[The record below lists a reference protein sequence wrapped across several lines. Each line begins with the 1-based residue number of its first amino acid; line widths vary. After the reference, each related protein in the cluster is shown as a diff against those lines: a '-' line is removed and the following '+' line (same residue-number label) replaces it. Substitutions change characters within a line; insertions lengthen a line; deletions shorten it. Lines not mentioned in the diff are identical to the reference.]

1 MNKGVSAPSV
11 ALGAVGASILA
22 GGDGL
27 LRLAQQPFAFLQINL
42 LPAREGGVFIPLH
55 LQNSLKYNCSHSS
68 VWGGNARK
76 TIHLINFFKSN
87 LPLCIYY
94 LEVLI

>member
-1 MNKGVSAPSV
+1 M
-11 ALGAVGASILA
+11 ALGAVLGASILA
-22 GGDGL
+22 GGDWL
-27 LRLAQQPFAFLQINL
+27 LCLAQQPFAFLQINL

-55 LQNSLKYNCSHSS
+55 LQNSLKYNCSHLF
-68 VWGGNARK
+68 VGGKQGK
-76 TIHLINFFKSN
+76 TDNSPNKVFFKSN